1 MGIINVQGLGKVE
14 IQGNTPTKE
23 EEQAIINQLQSTE
36 DSLATETSIP
46 EIITP
51 SLGEEP
57 KLRGLEYIGGRPTF
71 EATGALAGGIPG
83 TVAGGL
89 AGSVAG
95 GTLGAMGGGQ
105 IYDILQSNLVG
116 DEIGFGTQ
124 IEAAKKD
131 FQREA
136 LLQSI
141 FSKIPGVGTKL
152 KRAIFGQPNKELY
165 NAAKRMN
172 FPLSLSDSG
181 NMVSKGYGRVIGVF
195 PYVGTPIKKQFAA
208 KADIINKTADDT
220 LNMFAPNVNLTKLGI
235 DMAEASKSTYG
246 EFRRISGLLYDD
258 FYDTASKVK
267 APIIPTNTF
276 KDSLKNYINLI
287 DDGVIKVNGKKLK
300 SPQKDAI
307 YQYAKSAEGIDPFI
321 TVPQYKRLIKDIQK
335 FSKLSQKE
343 GFDIKVLTGFKGAL
357 EKDLNKLTNKK
368 YLDSFKKVVDTNQ
381 MKNVAEKLKLA
392 NKVYSEGLENSII
405 VKTASGQK
413 MKIPETVGIKA
424 FEQPVAGKFRLV
436 DKNIFGSGFER
447 PGSITADQ
455 LGNVI
460 LSNKNVSPQYLKD
473 LKNLIG
479 EKPYKSLIRA
489 RIQQSF
495 DKSLVPF
502 REGGVNGLMFDP
514 YNFEN
519 ALGLNNA
526 QGRELIKEML
536 QGSKLTIEKLD
547 DFFAIA
553 KNHAGLEIP
562 DVSKFVARRATLGGT
577 KSLFGGFAMGY
588 STYKEPFKGLAM
600 VYLARKGSG
609 FLANPKQLD
618 DVMSVL
624 DPESS
629 AFKVKN
635 SALKIAD
642 GLISD
647 SQNNLEKSYYQ
658 EYKEYFETTPLDQIK
673 KDLGLE
679 N

>member
-1 MGIINVQGLGKVE
+1 MGQIFVEGLGNVD
-14 IQGNTPTKE
+14 IAGQIPTKE
-23 EEQAIINQLQSTE
+23 EEQAIINQLQSSE
-36 DSLATETSIP
+36 DSLSTETAIP
-46 EIITP
+46 EMITP
-51 SLGEEP
+51 SLGDEP
-57 KLRGLEYIGGRPTF
+57 KLQGLELIGGRPVF
-71 EATGALAGGIPG
+71 EATGAIAGGIPG

-89 AGSVAG
+89 PGSVVG
-95 GTLGAMGGGQ
+95 GTLGSMGGGQ
-105 IYDILQSNLVG
+105 IYDIIQSTLT
-116 DEIGFGTQ
+116 DQDIGFGTQ
-124 IEAAKKD
+124 LEAAKKD
-131 FQREA
+131 FEREL
-136 LLQSI
+136 LLQSF
-141 FSKIPGVGTKL
+141 FSKIPGIGTKI
-152 KRAIFGQPNKELY
+152 KSAIFGKPNKELY

-172 FPLSLSDSG
+172 YPLSLCDSG
-181 NMVSKGYGRVIGVF
+181 NMISKGYGRVIGVF

-208 KADIINKTADDT
+208 KADVINKTADDT

-235 DMAEASKSTYG
+235 DMADASKSTYG

-258 FYDTASKVK
+258 FYETAAKVK
-267 APIIPTNTF
+267 APIISTATF
-276 KDSLKNYINLI
+276 KNSLKNYINLI
-287 DDGVIKVNGKKLK
+287 DDGVITIKGKKLK

-307 YQYAKSAEGIDPFI
+307 YQWSKSAEGIDEFI
-321 TVPQYKRLIKDIQK
+321 TIPQYKRLIKDIQK

-368 YLDSFKKVVDTNQ
+368 YLNSFNKVVDIKA
-381 MKNVAEKLKLA
+381 MEDVAKKLKLA
-392 NKVYSEGLENSII
+392 NKVYAEGLENSLI
-405 VKTASGQK
+405 VKTASGKK
-413 MKIPETVGIKA
+413 MKLPPTVGARA
-424 FEQPVAGKFRLV
+424 FEQPVADKFRLV
-436 DKNIFGSGFER
+436 DKNIFGAGFQR

-460 LSNKNVSPQYLKD
+460 LSNRNLSPQYLRD
-473 LKNLIG
+473 LKNLVG

-502 REGGVNGLMFDP
+502 KEGGVNGLMFDP

-536 QGSKLTIEKLD
+536 KGSKLTIEKLD

-600 VYLARKGSG
+600 VYIARKGSG

-618 DVMSVL
+618 DVMTVL

-635 SALKIAD
+635 AALKIAD

-647 SQNNLEKSYYQ
+647 SSNKIEKSAFQ
-658 EYKEYFETTPLDQIK
+658 EYKEYFELTPLEEIK

-679 N
+679 K